1 MDGRVAWRRIAT
13 GVPCR
18 LVILCMNCRR
28 CKPSLLLLA
37 GALVLLN
44 TAIPTSAI
52 ILHPAAEPDLLTW
65 TDRPSDDVVGR
76 WGGNASCVAVSRNC
90 VVTTRHQGGGAG
102 TLVEI
107 ADVSYSVAQIWNH
120 DTADLRLAKL
130 HGANLIDFVPP
141 YSKTDESGK
150 EVVIGGYGV
159 GNGAS
164 LESGGTIY
172 GYEWADSGS
181 RALRFGTNR
190 IENPVSDS
198 NMPPYISDVVVA
210 DFDDLNRNSPTTYE
224 CIPAVHD
231 SGGGW
236 FIKDDGIWKLAA
248 LTRAVEQHFEDGY
261 EDDPNYILLE
271 SWFRQPSNPAHLDA
285 DVFDAV
291 QISSY
296 AQWIGDNLPEVPP
309 GDLTGD
315 DAIDAADFA
324 VFASLWRRTDCEV
337 PDWCLGADSEPD
349 GDVDALDLA
358 VFTYHWLDPAP

>member
-1 MDGRVAWRRIAT
+1 M
-13 GVPCR
+13 
-18 LVILCMNCRR
+18 
-28 CKPSLLLLA
+28 
-37 GALVLLN
+37 
-44 TAIPTSAI
+44 
-52 ILHPAAEPDLLTW
+52 
-65 TDRPSDDVVGR
+65 
-76 WGGNASCVAVSRNC
+76 
-90 VVTTRHQGGGAG
+90 
-102 TLVEI
+102 
-107 ADVSYSVAQIWNH
+107 
-120 DTADLRLAKL
+120 
-130 HGANLIDFVPP
+130 
-141 YSKTDESGK
+141 
-150 EVVIGGYGV
+150 
-159 GNGAS
+159 
-164 LESGGTIY
+164 IY

-224 CIPAVHD
+224 CIPAVHY

-248 LTRAVEQHFEDGY
+248 LTRGVEQHFEDGY

-324 VFASLWRRTDCEV
+324 VFASLWRSSRLVSRRRLRAGRRRRCPGSGRLHLPLARPRPLIAACVQSSRRTCNPHV
-337 PDWCLGADSEPD
+337 F
-349 GDVDALDLA
+349 A
-358 VFTYHWLDPAP
+358 VT